1 MPTLIL
7 PHRLPPHERRSW
19 PERSAGTR
27 SNAPSS
33 LLMAPH
39 SSADHV
45 PTGVQTAGISRL
57 SVLTESP

>member
-7 PHRLPPHERRSW
+7 PHRLPSHERSFW
-19 PERSAGTR
+19 PERPAGTR
-27 SNAPSS
+27 SIAPSS
-33 LLMAPH
+33 WLMAPH

-45 PTGVQTAGISRL
+45 PTDVQTADISRL